1 MPAVVSDTTVISNL
15 AAVGQA
21 VLLRIEFG
29 TVFVPPAVWRELH
42 ARTSLPGAAA
52 ADSARES
59 GWLVVQTPKPS
70 ETFNQLLAEL
80 DSGEAEAIAL
90 AYELKP
96 ATVLLDETDGRAEA
110 RRLGLATI
118 GTVGILAG
126 ARQSGQLQKIK
137 PLLDRL
143 MRDFRFPSPAPSRSR
158 AAPFPQLTGRCPAS
172 WPDSPAEWRR
182 SSRRLETEFFPAG
195 AREQAVRAEEV
206 LVQAPALVRAGG
218 ETARE
223 QVPFVLAQAGFAA
236 NFSQDRGDFFSM
248 MRIYLKPRHR
258 SRRNSKVC
266 D

>member
-1 MPAVVSDTTVISNL
+1 MTFLPSAAFPCITGRRTSKKTSRMPAVVSDTSVISNL

-21 VLLRIEFG
+21 VLLRFEFG

-59 GWLVVQTPKPS
+59 GWLVVQPPKPS

-126 ARQSGQLQKIK
+126 ARQSGRLQKIK

-143 MRDFRFPSPAPSRSR
+143 MKDFRFRLSRELYH
-158 AAPFPQLTGRCPAS
+158 QLV
-172 WPDSPAEWRR
+172 
-182 SSRRLETEFFPAG
+182 AG
-195 AREQAVRAEEV
+195 DAVD
-206 LVQAPALVRAGG
+206 G
-218 ETARE
+218 T
-223 QVPFVLAQAGFAA
+223 
-236 NFSQDRGDFFSM
+236 
-248 MRIYLKPRHR
+248 
-258 SRRNSKVC
+258 
-266 D
+266 